1 MVLKQLDGLWGR
13 DLYIITEAKISSR
26 LSKNLLGESIH
37 TKIMEEN
44 RALESIRPMFINKTQ
59 NIQSMAR
66 RDGPHF

>member
-44 RALESIRPMFINKTQ
+44 RALESIQPMFINKTQ

-66 RDGPHF
+66 RDGPHL

>member
-26 LSKNLLGESIH
+26 LSKNLLGESID

-44 RALESIRPMFINKTQ
+44 RAL
-59 NIQSMAR
+59 
-66 RDGPHF
+66 